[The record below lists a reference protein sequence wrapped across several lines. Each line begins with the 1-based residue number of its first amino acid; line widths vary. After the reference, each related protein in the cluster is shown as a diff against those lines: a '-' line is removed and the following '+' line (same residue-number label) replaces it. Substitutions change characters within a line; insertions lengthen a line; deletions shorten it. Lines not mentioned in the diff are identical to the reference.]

1 MRALVSGFF
10 EYLMSSRT
18 SRRQPNWGGKR
29 LVRKQH
35 VGWGED
41 SLPFPSQS
49 FTLQIV
55 SRDLSVENV
64 GTQSESRHY

>member
-1 MRALVSGFF
+1 MFRYGEMAEMRALVSGFF

-41 SLPFPSQS
+41 SLYRFPPN
-49 FTLQIV
+49 
-55 SRDLSVENV
+55 LSLCK
-64 GTQSESRHY
+64 